1 MSHAVPPAV
10 PEPAPAAPEE
20 SAPPPYSPSGLP
32 FDGAGAPKA
41 PSRPKKLA
49 RIGGSILVAG
59 VAAASWTGLGGS
71 GVPEVGDCGRASG
84 DDSFE
89 VVECDSGEAEFRVVG
104 VEEEKMTLAEYEA
117 DTEAC
122 TSFAT
127 AGSVLWVGDE
137 FGLDGT
143 VLCAEPA

>member
-1 MSHAVPPAV
+1 MTHAVPPAV
-10 PEPAPAAPEE
+10 PEPAPTPEGAA
-20 SAPPPYSPSGLP
+20 APPYSPAGLP
-32 FDGAGAPKA
+32 FDGAGAPPA
-41 PSRPKKLA
+41 PSRVRKLA
-49 RIGGSILVAG
+49 RLGGPVLVAG
-59 VAAASWTGLGGS
+59 VAAASWAGLGGS

-89 VVECDSGEAEFRVVG
+89 VVECGSGEAQFRVVG
-104 VEEEKMTLAEYEA
+104 VEDEKMTLAEYEV

-127 AGSVLWVGDE
+127 ADSVLWVGDE

-143 VLCAEPA
+143 VLCAEPV